1 MNIKKILDLTKR
13 NCGFSPLEG
22 EKKFLSELYELRNF
36 REGYNLKYICPV
48 QLETVLKPSPTFVML
63 TGVRKRLLPLT
74 KREGNDSVIS
84 YGFTLA
90 EVLIT
95 IGIIGIVATIIMP
108 AVISITKDKQ
118 YKAARYKALST
129 IGTAS
134 KNISVQDNMNNA
146 QNAKDFVNNILSTQ
160 ISIAKTCEND
170 KLENCGISKKI
181 KTINNDNIDMP
192 QSSLKTGQHG
202 TESRIGEMY
211 RKEAIYKSYGFL
223 TGDGYAYNLFY
234 FPNCSGN
241 RPSDKDGFI
250 NTIPY
255 TCINAIYDMNG
266 LRGPNQVGKD
276 IGFVTVYY
284 PNETVQAVAP
294 MPEKDVLKG
303 TYTLPNAQQACADRG
318 KRIPTLEE
326 GMSVTLNSKLVN
338 SNLPQEFIWTSWSF
352 KNEYGYIAN
361 YIITLYYST
370 LYSHHK
376 SSANLT
382 LCVDE

>member
-1 MNIKKILDLTKR
+1 
-13 NCGFSPLEG
+13 
-22 EKKFLSELYELRNF
+22 
-36 REGYNLKYICPV
+36 
-48 QLETVLKPSPTFVML
+48 ML

-134 KNISVQDNMNNA
+134 KNIAVQDNMNNA

-170 KLENCGISKKI
+170 KLENCGVSKKI

-294 MPEKDVLKG
+294 LPEKDVLKG
-303 TYTLPNAQQACADRG
+303 TYTFPKAQNACAERN
-318 KRIPTLEE
+318 KKIPSLEE
-326 GMSVTLNSKLVN
+326 GMSITLNSKLIN
-338 SNLPQEFIWTSWSF
+338 SNLSQEYIWTSNTVTS
-352 KNEYGYIAN
+352 YGTSRPR
-361 YIITLYYST
+361 IIMLYYSM
-370 LYSHHK
+370 LYQHEPYW
-376 SSANLT
+376 ANVT